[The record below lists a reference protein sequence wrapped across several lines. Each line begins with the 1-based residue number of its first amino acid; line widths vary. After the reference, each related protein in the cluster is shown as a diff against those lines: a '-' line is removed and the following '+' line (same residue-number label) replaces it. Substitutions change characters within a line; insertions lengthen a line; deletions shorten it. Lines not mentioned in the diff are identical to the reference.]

1 MPSGRI
7 AVLGA
12 GVMGS
17 AMSLPATSAGLTVD
31 LVGTHLDEDIV
42 QDVGA
47 GRPHPG
53 LKVVLPEGVKTHS
66 WADFSAAV
74 RDDTDLII
82 LGVSSAGVDW
92 AIERLCEALT
102 RPIPIL
108 MVTKG
113 MHPDGTSL
121 RPFPNYVS
129 QALNER
135 RGIDTPVMA
144 IGGPCI
150 AGELAVSRET
160 GVVFAGNDPAEVERT
175 IERLRAPYYH
185 ARPSSDVTGMEVC
198 AAFKNFYAIG
208 VGAAAGLLE
217 TSQAAEN
224 SAKMHN
230 PAASLF
236 AQATAELAT
245 LSEGLGG
252 QRATAYGMA
261 GVGDLHVTCQAGRNS
276 RMGRLLGLGLTYR
289 QAKAEHMA
297 ADTVEG
303 AELAL
308 YAGETLRRLMAEG
321 TLPVDQLPLTNA
333 ILTAVCDDRP
343 LSLPWHAFHHGTS

>member
-1 MPSGRI
+1 
-7 AVLGA
+7 
-12 GVMGS
+12 MGS
-17 AMSLPATSAGLTVD
+17 AMSLPAASASLAVD

-42 QDVGA
+42 QSVGA
-47 GRPHPG
+47 SQPHPG
-53 LKVVLPEGVKTHS
+53 LKVVLPGAVTVHS
-66 WADFSAAV
+66 WTEFGTAV
-74 RDDTDLII
+74 RGETDLII

-92 AIERLCEALT
+92 AVERLCEVLT

-113 MHPDGTSL
+113 MHPDGTTL
-121 RPFPNYVS
+121 RPFPDYVA
-129 QALNER
+129 QALTQR
-135 RGIDTPVMA
+135 LGIDMPVMA

-150 AGELAVSRET
+150 AGELAVCRET
-160 GVVFAGNDPAEVERT
+160 GVVFAGDDQGAVKQT
-175 IERLRAPYYH
+175 IDLLQAPYYH
-185 ARPSSDVTGMEVC
+185 ARPSTDVIGTEVC
-198 AAFKNFYAIG
+198 AAFKNFFAIG

-252 QRATAYGMA
+252 RRATAYGMA

-289 QAKAEHMA
+289 QAKADHMA

-321 TLPVDQLPLTNA
+321 TLPVHQLPLTNA
-333 ILTAVCDDRP
+333 ILSAVCDDRP
-343 LSLPWHAFHHGTS
+343 LSLPWHAFHHGTG